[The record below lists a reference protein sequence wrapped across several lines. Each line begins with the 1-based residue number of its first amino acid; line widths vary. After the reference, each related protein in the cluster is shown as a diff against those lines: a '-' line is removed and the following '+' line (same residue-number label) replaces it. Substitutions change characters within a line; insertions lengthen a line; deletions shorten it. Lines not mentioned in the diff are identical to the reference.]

1 MKKLILAA
9 GFLLALVSATGC
21 ASLMQSLATTPSFT
35 IGLNNVLYDGI
46 TARVT
51 KVGSFQYDWEVS
63 NSERLEIVENEDG
76 TTDVTG
82 FLPEGSNKSSR
93 VIVKAYNATDETIKP
108 VEQTVTILPWTFSV
122 YDAAGNWIKNPAN
135 LKPYTI
141 YTLKMTT
148 CDATPQVIEK
158 VVLSASLF
166 NGEKTASFKFSIKG
180 SGYKEVDK
188 GDLFLTF
195 RTPSKPGSATIE
207 ADADTAAMDFVVST
221 RE

>member
-35 IGLNNVLYDGI
+35 IAGNNAIYDGMTVRI
-46 TARVT
+46 T
-51 KVGSFQYDWEVS
+51 KLGSFQYDWEVS
-63 NSERLEIVENEDG
+63 NSELLELQENEDG
-76 TTDVTG
+76 SVDITG
-82 FLPEGSNKSSR
+82 YLPEGSTKSAR
-93 VIVKAYNATDETIKP
+93 VIIKAYNATDETIKP
-108 VEQTVTILPWTFSV
+108 VEQTVTILPWTFPV
-122 YDAAGNWIKNPAN
+122 YATPGNWIKNPAN
-135 LKPYTI
+135 LKTYTI

-158 VVLSASLF
+158 VVQSASLF

-207 ADADTAAMDFVVST
+207 AASDNLAMDFVVST